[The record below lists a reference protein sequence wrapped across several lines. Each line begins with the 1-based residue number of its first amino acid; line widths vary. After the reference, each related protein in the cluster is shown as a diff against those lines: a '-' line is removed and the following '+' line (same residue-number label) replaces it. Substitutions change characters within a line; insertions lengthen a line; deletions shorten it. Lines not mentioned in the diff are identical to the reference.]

1 MGDSNVININ
11 QFKKKQAKKVQLT
24 AATSDE
30 YVGELYAQDLVEE
43 FNRRLQEEREPKN
56 KNKK

>member
-11 QFKKKQAKKVQLT
+11 QFKKKQAKKVQFT

-43 FNRRLQEEREPKN
+43 FNKRLQEEREPKN
-56 KNKK
+56 KNRK